1 MEQAE
6 VMLDLLFYIFSAIT
20 VAGAI
25 GVIVNK
31 NPVTSAFC
39 LIAAFVGLAALF
51 IQLDAY
57 LVGIIQILVYGGA
70 VMVLFLFIIMLMDLP
85 SEERRKFG
93 WGAVAGGV
101 LVGCVFAVQLLRV
114 LSDFSLGS
122 KTLQALPANVES
134 DVEQIG
140 KLMFTQYYFPVQVI
154 GVLLLISTIGVIVLS
169 KRELK

>member
-6 VMLDLLFYIFSAIT
+6 VMLDLLFYIFSALT
-20 VAGAI
+20 VIGAL

-39 LIAAFVGLAALF
+39 LIAAFIGLAALF

-93 WGAVAGGV
+93 WSAVAGGI
-101 LVGCVFAVQLLRV
+101 LVGCVFVVQLVRV
-114 LSDFSLGS
+114 LGDYSAGS
-122 KTLQALPANVES
+122 RVMQDLPVGVES

-140 KLMFTQYYFPVQVI
+140 KLMFTQYYFPVQVV

-169 KRELK
+169 KRELD

>member
-6 VMLDLLFYIFSAIT
+6 VMLDLLFYIFSAIA
-20 VAGAI
+20 VAGAL

-31 NPVTSAFC
+31 NPVTSAFS
-39 LIAAFVGLAALF
+39 LIAAFIGLAALF

-70 VMVLFLFIIMLMDLP
+70 VMVLFLFIIMLMDMA
-85 SEERRKFG
+85 SEERRRFG
-93 WGAVAGGV
+93 LGAVAAGL
-101 LVGCVFAVQLLRV
+101 LVSVVFVVQLLRV
-114 LSDFSLGS
+114 LGDFSPGS
-122 KTLQALPANVES
+122 KVLGTLPADAAT

-140 KLMFTQYYFPVQVI
+140 KLMFTQYYFPVQVV
-154 GVLLLISTIGVIVLS
+154 GVLLLIATIGVIVLS